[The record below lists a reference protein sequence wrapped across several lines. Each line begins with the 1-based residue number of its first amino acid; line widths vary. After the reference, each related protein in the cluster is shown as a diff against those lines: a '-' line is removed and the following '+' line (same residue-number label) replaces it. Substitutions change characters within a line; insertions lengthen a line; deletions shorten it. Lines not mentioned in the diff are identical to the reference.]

1 MNTVK
6 DKARY
11 EETKPN
17 KISFSEMDTR
27 IAKLTH
33 IDGEFIIWFKGF
45 ADALEGPPNEQQWN
59 RVLQRLKKCYE

>member
-17 KISFSEMDTR
+17 KIRFSEIDTHL
-27 IAKLTH
+27 A
-33 IDGEFIIWFKGF
+33 DGEFIIWFKGF
-45 ADALEGPPNEQQWN
+45 ADALEGPPSEQQWN
-59 RVLQRLKKCYE
+59 KVLQRLKKCYE